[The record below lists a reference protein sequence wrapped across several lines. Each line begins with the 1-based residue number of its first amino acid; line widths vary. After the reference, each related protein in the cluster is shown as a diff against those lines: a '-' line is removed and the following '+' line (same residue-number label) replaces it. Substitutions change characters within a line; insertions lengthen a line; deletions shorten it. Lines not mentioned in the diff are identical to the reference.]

1 MKKHMPMNAATVAT
15 ETANVFDTTR
25 QPKKN
30 KKYMPMN
37 AATVTTATANVL
49 HRTRQP
55 KKMKENMPINAT
67 AVALR
72 PQTYYMQRADQK
84 K

>member
-1 MKKHMPMNAATVAT
+1 MKNHMPMNAVTVAT

-49 HRTRQP
+49 HTTRQP
-55 KKMKENMPINAT
+55 KK
-67 AVALR
+67 
-72 PQTYYMQRADQK
+72 
-84 K
+84 

>member
-1 MKKHMPMNAATVAT
+1 MNAATVAT

-49 HRTRQP
+49 HTTRQP

-67 AVALR
+67 TVALR
-72 PQTYYMQRADQK
+72 PQTCYTPYSTRK